1 MVDRMGEPAVNISPL
16 CHPMYVQ
23 GYTAA
28 LQDVEAQLTNI
39 EEDLRL
45 HKRRQN
51 AKTFRALVRCMTEN
65 RTALREIP
73 NAFIRCNNNAK
84 DGFELWWE
92 GRKNEASNL

>member
-1 MVDRMGEPAVNISPL
+1 MDRMGEPAVNISPL
-16 CHPMYVQ
+16 HHPMYVQ

-28 LQDVEAQLTNI
+28 LRDVEAQLANI

-51 AKTFRALVRCMTEN
+51 AKTFRALVRCMIEN
-65 RTALREIP
+65 RTALRELP
-73 NAFIRCNNNAK
+73 NAFIRCNDNAK

-92 GRKNEASNL
+92 GRKWSS